1 MVMNPM
7 PTSEP
12 PHPSGS
18 ENEPW
23 HVKVYI
29 AGWTA
34 ASMAALSTVKAL
46 EAEYFPEGSV
56 VEVIDLIEQ
65 PETGVRD
72 NVLAI
77 PTVVKVSPAPVRRIV
92 GNLSNIPKT
101 LKVLGFSDGA

>member
-1 MVMNPM
+1 MSPK
-7 PTSEP
+7 PTIQRR
-12 PHPSGS
+12 HQGGT

-23 HVKVYI
+23 HVKLYI

-34 ASMAALSTVKAL
+34 ASMAALATVKAL

-56 VEVIDLIEQ
+56 VEVVDLIEQ
-65 PETGVRD
+65 PEMGVRD

-101 LKVLGFSDGA
+101 LKILGLSEAA

>member
-1 MVMNPM
+1 MSPS
-7 PTSEP
+7 PTIKP
-12 PHPSGS
+12 RNQGGS

-23 HVKVYI
+23 HVKLYI

-34 ASMAALSTVKAL
+34 ASVAALQTVKAL
-46 EAEYFPEGSV
+46 EAEYFPEGSI
-56 VEVIDLIEQ
+56 VEVVDLIEQ
-65 PETGVRD
+65 PEMGVRD

-101 LKVLGFSDGA
+101 LKVLGFSEAA